1 MVPLY
6 REIREKEDTHS
17 SSIFLQIVK
26 SYLCVKVMGDEM
38 NVSIAPAS
46 RLFFKYVLSDAD
58 FYSAIFLCILLG
70 LF

>member
-1 MVPLY
+1 MVTLY

-38 NVSIAPAS
+38 NVSSIIRRTAKGLHS
-46 RLFFKYVLSDAD
+46 
-58 FYSAIFLCILLG
+58 IFEPGPL
-70 LF
+70 